1 MRIAQRPSSAATSAL
16 VVLLAL
22 SGAGAQAR
30 AQEEPLTAGGE
41 GVPVPKKT
49 RHVQPVYPAE
59 ALAQGIRGI
68 VILDIV
74 VDGKGKVAATSV
86 LRSVPGL
93 DEAAIAAARQW
104 EYEPTRVDGKPVS
117 VRLTVPITFSLALPR
132 VARQAGIPELRQGVT
147 PAFPPGAEQGGA
159 ASAQV
164 TLEADGRVASANLL
178 SGEAPWSEALL
189 AALRTW
195 RFAPPPEDVVL
206 SFRLEAEFV
215 KARGNE
221 PNQVQLRATGLQQ
234 SELLA
239 EAPTATT
246 PGAGSPAA
254 GPAPGPAPAA
264 AAAPSA
270 EPPAAAPA
278 PEPQRSAP
286 APGTEAAP
294 TAAGAP
300 GPAGAAQGPT
310 PAATTAAPHGRPAD
324 QPAGAPTPPPAA
336 PVPATSAAAPPPAT
350 PTATD
355 RGATGGPAAAAPGAP
370 APAPASMPA
379 APPVEVITA
388 PPPAPPPESG
398 ISAVR
403 DVSLEPGVPELARG
417 RRPVPPPLARMSATT
432 GSVEVSFSVS
442 AGGTTALQAATG
454 QELLRYA
461 AEQAVASWV
470 FRRTR
475 ADRAY
480 LVATFTFGVDNAQ
493 AVVRPQSQP
502 AAASEPQ
509 AATPQQQEPAQKPP
523 AAQPP
528 PQL

>member
-1 MRIAQRPSSAATSAL
+1 MRLAHRSSSAATPT
-16 VVLLAL
+16 LLAVL
-22 SGAGAQAR
+22 AAFALGLAAPPAR

-104 EYEPTRVDGKPVS
+104 EYEPTKVDGKPVS

-147 PAFPPGAEQGGA
+147 PAFPAGAEQGGA

-234 SELLA
+234 TELLA
-239 EAPTATT
+239 EAPAATT
-246 PGAGSPAA
+246 PGAGSPA
-254 GPAPGPAPAA
+254 P

-278 PEPQRSAP
+278 AEPQRSAP
-286 APGTEAAP
+286 APGAEAAP

-300 GPAGAAQGPT
+300 GPAGAAQGPAPT
-310 PAATTAAPHGRPAD
+310 ATTAAPPERPAA
-324 QPAGAPTPPPAA
+324 QPAGAPTPTPAA
-336 PVPATSAAAPPPAT
+336 PAPTAPTAPVTAAVVPPPAS

-355 RGATGGPAAAAPGAP
+355 RGARGGPGAAAPGA
-370 APAPASMPA
+370 AAPASADVA
-379 APPVEVITA
+379 APPPVEVITA

-454 QELLRYA
+454 PELLRYA

-480 LVATFTFGVDNAQ
+480 LVAAFTFGVDKAQ
-493 AVVRPQSQP
+493 ALVRPQSPPAAAAEPQP
-502 AAASEPQ
+502 AAAS
-509 AATPQQQEPAQKPP
+509 QEPPQKPP

>member
-1 MRIAQRPSSAATSAL
+1 MRIAQRTASAATSAL

-22 SGAGAQAR
+22 AGAAAQAR

-86 LRSVPGL
+86 LRSVAGL

-104 EYEPTRVDGKPVS
+104 EYEPTKVDGKPVS

-239 EAPTATT
+239 EAPSAAA
-246 PGAGSPAA
+246 PPAA
-254 GPAPGPAPAA
+254 EPAA
-264 AAAPSA
+264 A
-270 EPPAAAPA
+270 EP
-278 PEPQRSAP
+278 
-286 APGTEAAP
+286 AAP
-294 TAAGAP
+294 TAALPAAEAP
-300 GPAGAAQGPT
+300 GPAQQQAAPAAPASPATPPPSAPPPGPPAPAI
-310 PAATTAAPHGRPAD
+310 PAATAAAP
-324 QPAGAPTPPPAA
+324 
-336 PVPATSAAAPPPAT
+336 AAAPPATASPSPAA
-350 PTATD
+350 PPVPPAQ
-355 RGATGGPAAAAPGAP
+355 PAAAEKPPAVTTAGPARVAP
-370 APAPASMPA
+370 AAAVSEPGTPAIQPA
-379 APPVEVITA
+379 APPVEVITT
-388 PPPAPPPESG
+388 PPPPAPAPPPESG

-403 DVSLEPGVPELARG
+403 DVNLEPGVPELARG
-417 RRPVPPPLARMSATT
+417 RRPVPPPFARMSATT
-432 GSVEVSFSVS
+432 GTVEVSFSVS

-454 QELLRYA
+454 PELLRHA
-461 AEQAVASWV
+461 AEQVVASWV

-480 LVATFTFGVDNAQ
+480 LVATFTFGVDKAQ
-493 AVVRPQSQP
+493 AVVRPQSP
-502 AAASEPQ
+502 PS
-509 AATPQQQEPAQKPP
+509 ATPP
-523 AAQPP
+523 AAPTPP
-528 PQL
+528 NP